1 MLTASHI
8 AVLRISVNNIQPEI
22 WRVFTVP
29 AKIGLE
35 QLHHVI
41 QRVMGWKDIHP
52 HEWEIDESGG
62 TLRKIA
68 DGLGDS
74 FNYRYDPKA
83 AWDHTIEVVATGPAS
98 TFLQPFKI
106 IDGEGACPPEDV
118 GGAKGFE
125 KFCAAMADPRH
136 AKHTEQRAWY
146 GGTFFRDAYNRS
158 AAQKKLD
165 EEMTK

>member
-8 AVLRISVNNIQPEI
+8 AILRISLNNVQPEI

-29 AKIGLE
+29 AKIDLAGLHRAV
-35 QLHHVI
+35 QH
-41 QRVMGWKDIHP
+41 VMGWKDAHP

-68 DGLGDS
+68 DGLGDT
-74 FNYRYDPKA
+74 FNYLYDTKSQ
-83 AWDHTIEVVATGPAS
+83 WNHTIEVVATGPAS

-106 IDGEGACPPEDV
+106 VDGEGACPPENV

-125 KFCAAMADPRH
+125 KFCAAMADTSHP
-136 AKHTEQRAWY
+136 KHHEQRSWY
-146 GGTFFRDAYNRS
+146 GGPFYRDAYNRS
-158 AAQKKLD
+158 AAQKKLG
-165 EEMTK
+165 EEVAK